1 MNKAEQK
8 FYEVFTE
15 LQCYILANM
24 NKGDI
29 HEVTA
34 THYNVIEYILR
45 NDRCTGKQLANAFN
59 ITAAAISRQLRFLL
73 EKQLIE
79 QHQSSADRRIFHLT
93 VTEKGKFIV
102 DNSENFRERVAK
114 TVYRSMTESE
124 LSSLVSLLSKVM
136 HQLKES

>member
-1 MNKAEQK
+1 MNKAERK
-8 FYEVFTE
+8 FYEMFTE

-29 HEVTA
+29 HGVTA
-34 THYNVIEYILR
+34 THYNIIEYIQR
-45 NDRCTGKQLANAFN
+45 NDKCTGKELARAFN
-59 ITAAAISRQLRFLL
+59 ISAAAISRQLRFLL
-73 EKQLIE
+73 ENKLIE

-114 TVYRSMTESE
+114 TVYNSLTENE
-124 LSSLVSLLSKVM
+124 LSSLTSLLSKVM